1 MSLVN
6 TDCNPYGLLL
16 FFSLIYSSRKREWFS
31 PYTRCTVSL
40 GAEAKYAKT
49 IAIQRRIDNLGERYY
64 DGLINVR
71 EYVDGLSLIVA
82 KPKEWHL

>member
-16 FFSLIYSSRKREWFS
+16 FYSSRKREWFS
-31 PYTRCTVSL
+31 PYTQLTASF
-40 GAEAKYAKT
+40 AAKAKYAKT
-49 IAIQRRIDNLGERYY
+49 IASQCRIDNLGERYY

-71 EYVDGLSLIVA
+71 EYVDGLLLIVA
-82 KPKEWHL
+82 KTKG